1 MLKRNDKIIIQK
13 MRQYIL
19 PGIMLTAALQI
30 GNIVDTMLVGNL
42 LGPDAMSAVKIGMAV
57 DNIIEIP
64 GYVLGVGG
72 SVAAG
77 IFMGNREIE
86 KAKKVFSVTLTISVL
101 LGLVFSVFSIWSGT
115 YAQWLCGGSTLV
127 EDARRFIF
135 VTLLISPVLGIA
147 LQIINY
153 VAVDNNPTLAS
164 AYVITAN
171 VINLVMD
178 YILLKYSSLGTAGA
192 ALSTGLGYGIA
203 LLLMIFYVKSDKR
216 MLSIVNPF
224 KDMAPHLLA
233 ALKAGI
239 PTLLYM
245 IFLTIKDMS
254 MNTMIIRNVGE
265 SAMIIYTVCFNGML
279 CVQMFAGGIVGL
291 LSNMGSVLYGKN
303 DFYGIRVLIRR
314 LLRYSCIAVGIFM
327 LIITVK
333 PEIFLRLFGVTDA
346 AVVTPGIT
354 ALRIY
359 ILSLPFYLWNHF
371 MMVYYQSTDK
381 TVLSS
386 IITSLQT
393 CVAIVPL
400 AYAFVFAADKLEIDA
415 LNALVISFIFSE
427 IATLLITLIYQRI
440 KYKNQ
445 NYFMI
450 PKQQNDTV
458 EFTVSNRPE
467 QISEAIKIILEF
479 CKNHKIPESV
489 TALANTVTEN
499 MLNRIFSAGG
509 AQNTDMA
516 INTTDNLLR
525 IQLTDDGAPYNPAE
539 SVQAENNSRIHKTE
553 YLRVIDLNYTM
564 IEMNIANC
572 Q

>member
-42 LGPDAMSAVKIGMAV
+42 LGPEAMSAVKVGMAV

-86 KAKKVFSVTLTISVL
+86 KARKVFSSTLFISIL
-101 LGLVFSVFSIWSGT
+101 FGLIFSIFSIWSGT
-115 YAQWLCGGSTLV
+115 YAQCLCGGSSLV
-127 EDARRFIF
+127 EDARRFIL
-135 VTLLISPVLGIA
+135 VTLLISPILGVA
-147 LQIINY
+147 LQMINY
-153 VAVDNNPTLAS
+153 VAVDNNPALAS

-178 YILLKYSSLGTAGA
+178 YVLLKYSSLGTAGA

-203 LLLMIFYVKSDKR
+203 LLLLILYVKSDKR

-224 KDMAPHLLA
+224 RDMAPHLLA
-233 ALKAGI
+233 ALKAGT

-254 MNTMIIRNVGE
+254 MNTMIIRTVGE

-314 LLRYSCIAVGIFM
+314 LLRYSYIAVGIFM
-327 LIITVK
+327 LIMLVK
-333 PEIFLRLFGVTDA
+333 PEIFLRLFGVTEA
-346 AVVTPGIT
+346 AVVTPGVT

-359 ILSLPFYLWNHF
+359 TFSLPFYLWNHF

-400 AYAFVFAADKLEIDA
+400 AYAFVFAADKIGIDA

-450 PKQQNDTV
+450 PKQQNDTA
-458 EFTVSNRPE
+458 EFTVGNHSE
-467 QISEAIKIILEF
+467 QIAEALKYILIF
-479 CKNHKIPESV
+479 CENHKVPESV
-489 TALANTVTEN
+489 MNRANIVAKD
-499 MLNRIFSAGG
+499 MLNSIFTNSG
-509 AQNTDMA
+509 AQNTDVA
-516 INTTDNLLR
+516 INITDDLLR
-525 IQLTDDGAPYNPAE
+525 LQLTDDGTPYNPAE
-539 SVQAENNSRIHKTE
+539 SFQAENKSQIHKAE

-564 IEMNIANC
+564 IEMNIAN
-572 Q
+572 

>member
-1 MLKRNDKIIIQK
+1 MQK
-13 MRQYIL
+13 MRKYIL

-42 LGPDAMSAVKIGMAV
+42 LGPDAMSAVKVGMAV

-77 IFMGNREIE
+77 IFMGSREIE
-86 KAKKVFSVTLTISVL
+86 KARKVFSSTLFISIL
-101 LGLVFSVFSIWSGT
+101 FGLIFSVFSIWSGN
-115 YAQWLCGGSTLV
+115 YAQWLCGGSSLV
-127 EDARRFIF
+127 EDARRFIL
-135 VTLLISPVLGIA
+135 VTLLISPVLGVA
-147 LQIINY
+147 LQMINY
-153 VAVDNNPTLAS
+153 VAVDNNPALAS

-178 YILLKYSSLGTAGA
+178 CILLKYSSLGTAGA

-203 LLLMIFYVKSDKR
+203 LLLMILYVKSDKR

-254 MNTMIIRNVGE
+254 MNTMIIRSVGE

-314 LLRYSCIAVGIFM
+314 LLRYSYIAVGIFM
-327 LIITVK
+327 LIMLVK
-333 PEIFLRLFGVTDA
+333 PEIFLRLFGVTEA
-346 AVVTPGIT
+346 AVVISGVT

-359 ILSLPFYLWNHF
+359 TLSLPFYLWNHF
-371 MMVYYQSTDK
+371 MMIYYQSTDK

-400 AYAFVFAADKLEIDA
+400 AYLCVFVAQKAGFDA
-415 LNALVISFIFSE
+415 LNALVISFILSE

-440 KYKNQ
+440 MYRNQ

-450 PKQQNDTV
+450 PNQQNDMV
-458 EFTVSNRPE
+458 EFTVENRSE
-467 QISEAIKIILEF
+467 QINDALKNILDFCNKYKVSESATKQVSIAAEKILNSIF
-479 CKNHKIPESV
+479 
-489 TALANTVTEN
+489 AN
-499 MLNRIFSAGG
+499 SG
-509 AQNTDMA
+509 AQNTDVA
-516 INTTDNLLR
+516 INATDTLLR
-525 IQLTDDGAPYNPAE
+525 LQLTDDGSPYNPTE
-539 SVQAENNSRIHKTE
+539 SVQTEAESQIQKAE

-564 IEMNIANC
+564 IETNLEN
-572 Q
+572 